1 MSSKPVTSP
10 AHLRSVGELVTASA
24 RGFGTRTAV
33 VAGDVRLDYATFAD
47 RVSRLATALLAAGC
61 ARGNRVAVLADN
73 SLPVLELH
81 FAVPMI
87 GATIVPLNTRFSTS
101 ELDGCLADS
110 GARLVLVSARL
121 AGTLPATSA
130 EVIVVDEP
138 AGDHQSRY
146 EAMIAGSA
154 PLVRAEP
161 DPAEVVGLFY
171 TSGSTGRPKGVQLT
185 HDSVLAGAVSCA
197 LAVGLDDRSTW
208 LHASPMFHLADAWAI
223 WAATLLGACH
233 VIERFEADRTLRTL
247 RDERITHTLLVPTAL
262 EMLIRATGDDGS
274 AFGGLTALLYGGAP
288 ITESTYRRLVELGA
302 PMFHTYGSTETSGC
316 MTTLRPEEHI
326 RPDGTLRLG
335 TVGREVPLTEIVI
348 VDDRGEEVPPGEV
361 GEITVRSPNV
371 MLGYHGAPDLTAE
384 ALVGGR
390 YHTGDLGSRDV
401 EGYIELRGRKK
412 EMLITGGEN
421 VYPGEVEQA
430 LRGHPAVA
438 DVGVGAL
445 PDLRWGQRIAAVV
458 VVRDGASL
466 EPAECRAFLAG
477 VLAGYK
483 IPKSLFVVGE
493 LPRNGSGKIDR
504 ARLQTMLAELDAERD
519 DPLIEQGAL

>member
-1 MSSKPVTSP
+1 VSSKP

-24 RGFGTRTAV
+24 RAFGTRPAV
-33 VAGDVRLDYATFAD
+33 VAGEVRLDYASFAD
-47 RVSRLATALLAAGC
+47 RVSRLATALLDAGC
-61 ARGNRVAVLADN
+61 ERGSRVAVLADN

-87 GATIVPLNTRFSTS
+87 GATIVPLNTRFSGS
-101 ELDGCLADS
+101 ELGGCLADS

-121 AGTLPATSA
+121 AGRLPVTGA
-130 EVIVVDEP
+130 EVIVIDEP
-138 AGDHQSRY
+138 AGDDRSRY
-146 EAMIAGSA
+146 AEMIAGSA
-154 PLVRAEP
+154 PLARPEP
-161 DPAEVVGLFY
+161 DPAEVAGLFY
-171 TSGSTGRPKGVQLT
+171 TSGSTGRPKGVRLT
-185 HDSVLAGAVSCA
+185 HDNVLAGAVSCA

-223 WAATLLGACH
+223 WATTLLGACH

-247 RDERITHTLLVPTAL
+247 RDERVTHTLLVPTAL
-262 EMLIRATGDDGS
+262 EMLAEAAGDDGS

-288 ITESTYRRLVELGA
+288 ITEPTYRRLVELGA

-316 MTTLRPEEHI
+316 MTALRPEEHI

-348 VDDRGEEVPPGEV
+348 VDDHGDEVAAGEI

-371 MLGYHGAPDLTAE
+371 MLGYHEAPDLTAE
-384 ALVGGR
+384 VLANGR
-390 YHTGDLGSRDV
+390 YHTGDLGRRDA

-421 VYPGEVEQA
+421 VYPSEVELA
-430 LRGHPAVA
+430 LRRHPAVA
-438 DVGVGAL
+438 DVGVGAV
-445 PDLRWGQRIAAVV
+445 PDRRWGQRIAAVV
-458 VVRDGASL
+458 VVHDGVSL
-466 EPAECRAFLAG
+466 ELEECRAFLTGA
-477 VLAGYK
+477 LAGYK
-483 IPKSLFVVGE
+483 IPKSLFVVPE
-493 LPRNGSGKIDR
+493 VPRNGSGKIDR

-519 DPLIEQGAL
+519 DPVIGSPA